1 MTKIKTIIFDWN
13 GVIVDSL
20 KLDHFIFLQECKR
33 DVVKAPVPLKFYRSL
48 FNGNI
53 FLNMKKL
60 GFIFDDFD
68 EKYKQLYQKYI
79 NMSKIFPGMKNVLK
93 QLQKKYNLV
102 LVTSNYKCNVDL
114 FIKKYKLEGVFDFI
128 MTADTSHR
136 KEDNIKNFLAK
147 SSLKKEEVIT
157 IGDTVMDIKASR
169 KNGLKIISTTW
180 GYQHKNVLIKAKPD
194 FIAKK
199 PEDIIKIIGEIDG

>member
-1 MTKIKTIIFDWN
+1 MTKIKAVVFDWN

-20 KLDHFIFLQECKR
+20 ALDHFIFLQECKR
-33 DVVKAPVPLKFYRSL
+33 DDVKAPKSSVFYRSL

-53 FLNMKKL
+53 FECMKKL
-60 GFIFDDFD
+60 GFVFDDMD
-68 EKYKQLYQKYI
+68 EKYKQLYQKHI
-79 NMSKIFPGMKNVLK
+79 SMSKIFPGMKPILRR
-93 QLQKKYNLV
+93 LQKKYKLA
-102 LVTSNYKCNVDL
+102 LITSNYKCNVDS

-128 MTADTSHR
+128 LTAETSHS
-136 KEDNIKNFLAK
+136 KEDNIKNFLK
-147 SSLKKEEVIT
+147 KFSLKKEEVIT

-180 GYQHKNVLIKAKPD
+180 GYQHKNILIKAKPD

-199 PEDIIKIIGEIDG
+199 PEDIIKIIGCL